1 MAVES
6 NMKDVAP
13 PPAEAVEQE
22 DKRDWG
28 APRGAAAFTALML
41 IGYVIYL
48 VYMWLTVMSRG

>member
-6 NMKDVAP
+6 NTQDAAAP
-13 PPAEAVEQE
+13 PQTVEQE
-22 DKRDWG
+22 DERDWG